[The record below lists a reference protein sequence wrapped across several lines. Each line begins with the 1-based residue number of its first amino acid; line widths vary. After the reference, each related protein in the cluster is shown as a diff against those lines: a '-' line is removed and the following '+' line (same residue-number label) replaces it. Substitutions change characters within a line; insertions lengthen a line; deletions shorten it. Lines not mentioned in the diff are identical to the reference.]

1 MYLGSR
7 DNVSGMLRGV
17 FECVVDFLDRNVK
30 KIRSVLL
37 IVFLLFFCPGK
48 QRVKKRCTL
57 LHYCLISR
65 LILIV

>member
-17 FECVVDFLDRNVK
+17 FKCLVDFLDRNVK

-37 IVFLLFFCPGK
+37 IVFLLLSREVTCKEEVYSPPLLLDQVLFSICP
-48 QRVKKRCTL
+48 
-57 LHYCLISR
+57 
-65 LILIV
+65 